1 MSKLP
6 VLVLLLLV
14 FTCVNAQK
22 AKYKKTLASGQSI
35 DSIKQ
40 IEQLINEGKRIG
52 DKDTA
57 QALELLRQAKAKA
70 LAMHNDFLQ
79 AKAFSAIGDIYF
91 QQNVYN
97 RALPNFSRAADLFYE
112 TGAQYEIAY
121 AILGLAKSQYYRGN
135 YQRAAEN
142 FGEVIKS
149 SEKYNLHEIRG
160 EAYEYLGLIH
170 GAFQNFQRNT
180 DEYLKSLA
188 LKQELHDDKGIV
200 RVAGN
205 LSEIYYRLGKY
216 DSSLVFA
223 DRTFRSAQKLNLP
236 TEMYMAQFKKT
247 ASLIRLKRMQEA
259 EKELDFF
266 QKNIDQRQDANL
278 LVRYETLLGNY
289 YLAKREE
296 DKSKFHYDSALA
308 IIKHNAFPEL
318 LIIVYNDMAGAYY
331 DLGDIKKAYESYKK
345 YNRQLSFFY
354 TGDNIMK
361 LANLEGLVMLDAS
374 KDEIQS
380 LSNENKLKALLLV
393 HEQDLR
399 KNLLWENLLKDSIL
413 KKEKLLSD
421 ALARENTYKQE
432 RLDNEKK
439 LSSLVSGEFNL
450 QHEKLLN
457 EQRLRITLL
466 TGLGLFIGLGGVI
479 FFMYRKQRRKN
490 TIIQKQADD
499 LQTLMKEI
507 HHRVKNNLQI
517 ISSLLDLQSLSIKD
531 KHAAGAV
538 REGKMRVQSMALIH
552 QNLYSEGNIKG
563 IVMEDYIKKLVENLF
578 NSYNIQKDKIQLVT
592 DIDYLNLDVDTVIPL
607 GLILNELI
615 SNSLKY
621 AFKNKEHGEI
631 YVGLKESNKQLE
643 LLVKDNG
650 CGFPPDWSKMQNN
663 SFGYGLINAFAQKL
677 KAKLDIYNNGGAC
690 VCMNIARYKRA

>member
-6 VLVLLLLV
+6 VLVFLLLV
-14 FTCVNAQK
+14 FTGVNAQK
-22 AKYKKTLASGQSI
+22 AKYNETLPAGQSI
-35 DSIKQ
+35 DSIKK
-40 IEQLINEGKRIG
+40 IERLINEGKRIG
-52 DKDTA
+52 DKDTS
-57 QALELLRQAKAKA
+57 QSLVLLRQAEAEA
-70 LAMHNDFLQ
+70 QAIHNDFLQ

-91 QQNVYN
+91 QQNIYN

-112 TGAQYEIAY
+112 TGAQHEIAY

-135 YQRAAEN
+135 YTRAAES
-142 FGEVIKS
+142 FGEVIKN
-149 SEKYNLHEIRG
+149 SEKYNLPEIRG
-160 EAYEYLGLIH
+160 EANEYLGLIY

-180 DEYLKSLA
+180 DVYLKSIA
-188 LKQELHDDKGIV
+188 IKHELNDDKGIV

-223 DRTFRSAQKLNLP
+223 DMAFRSAQKLNLP
-236 TEMYMAQFKKT
+236 TEMYMAKFKKT
-247 ASLIRLKRMQEA
+247 SSLIRLKRIREA
-259 EKELDFF
+259 EEELDFF

-278 LVRYETLLGNY
+278 LVRYQTVLGNY
-289 YLAKREE
+289 YLAKGEE
-296 DKSKFHYDSALA
+296 NKSKFHYDSALA
-308 IIKHNAFPEL
+308 IIKHNTFPEL

-331 DLGDIKKAYESYKK
+331 EMGEIKKAYDTYKK

-354 TGDNIMK
+354 TGNNIIK
-361 LANLEGLVMLDAS
+361 LANLEGLVMLEAS

-421 ALARENTYKQE
+421 ALTRENNYNREK
-432 RLDNEKK
+432 LDNEKK
-439 LSSLVSGEFNL
+439 LSSLVNGEFNL
-450 QHEKLLN
+450 QREKLVN
-457 EQRLRITLL
+457 ERRLRTTLL
-466 TGLGLFIGLGGVI
+466 SGLGLFIALGGVI
-479 FFMYRKQRRKN
+479 FFMYRKQRKKN
-490 TIIQKQADD
+490 TIIQKQAYD

-538 REGKMRVQSMALIH
+538 REGKIRVQSMALIH
-552 QNLYSEGNIKG
+552 QNLYNEGNIKG

-607 GLILNELI
+607 GLIINELI

-621 AFKNKEHGEI
+621 AFKEKEHGEI
-631 YVGLKESNKQLE
+631 YVALKESNKQLE
-643 LLVKDNG
+643 LLVRDNG
-650 CGFPPDWSKMQNN
+650 CGFPPDWNRIQNN
-663 SFGYGLINAFAQKL
+663 SFGYGLITAFAQKL

-690 VCMNIARYKRA
+690 VSMNIARYKRA

>member
-1 MSKLP
+1 MSKLA
-6 VLVLLLLV
+6 VLIFLLPV
-14 FTCVNAQK
+14 FTFVNAQK
-22 AKYKKTLASGQSI
+22 AKYNETLPAGRTI

-40 IEQLINEGKRIG
+40 VEKLIDDGKRIG
-52 DKDTA
+52 DKDTS
-57 QALELLRQAKAKA
+57 QALTLLRQAETEAKEI
-70 LAMHNDFLQ
+70 HNDFLR

-112 TGAQYEIAY
+112 TGAQHEIAY
-121 AILGLAKSQYYRGN
+121 ATLGLAKSQYYRGN
-135 YQRAAEN
+135 YTRATQSFE
-142 FGEVIKS
+142 EVVKS
-149 SEKYNLHEIRG
+149 SEKYNLPEIRG
-160 EAYEYLGLIH
+160 EAYEYLGLID
-170 GAFQNFQRNT
+170 GAFQNFQRNA
-180 DEYLKSLA
+180 DIYLKSLA
-188 LKQELHDDKGIV
+188 IKQELHEEKGIV

-205 LSEIYYRLGKY
+205 LAQIYCKLRKY
-216 DSSLVFA
+216 DSSLIFA
-223 DRTFRSAQKLNLP
+223 DMSFRSAKKSGMP
-236 TEMYMAQFKKT
+236 TDMYMAQFTKT
-247 ASLIRLKRMQEA
+247 TSLIRLKKLKEA
-259 EKELDFF
+259 EKELSFF
-266 QKNIDQRQDANL
+266 QQSIDQRQDANL
-278 LVRYETLLGNY
+278 LVRYQTVLGNY
-289 YLAKREE
+289 YLAKGEE
-296 DKSKFHYDSALA
+296 NKSKLHYDSALA

-331 DLGDIKKAYESYKK
+331 ELGDIKKAYESYKK

-354 TGDNIMK
+354 TGDNIIK
-361 LANLEGLVMLDAS
+361 LANLEGLVMLEAS
-374 KDEIQS
+374 KDEIKS
-380 LSNENKLKALLLV
+380 LSNENKLKALLLI

-399 KNLLWENLLKDSIL
+399 KSLVWENLLKDSIL

-421 ALARENTYKQE
+421 ALIRENNYKQE
-432 RLDNEKK
+432 KLDNEKK

-457 EQRLRITLL
+457 ERRLRVTLL
-466 TGLGLFIGLGGVI
+466 SGLGLFITLGGVI
-479 FFMYRKQRRKN
+479 FFMYRKQRKKN

-499 LQTLMKEI
+499 LPTLMKEI

-517 ISSLLDLQSLSIKD
+517 ISSLLDLQALSIKD

-538 REGKMRVQSMALIH
+538 REGKIRVQSMALIH
-552 QNLYSEGNIKG
+552 QNLYNEGNIKG

-607 GLILNELI
+607 GLVINELI

-621 AFKNKEHGEI
+621 AFKDKEHGEI

-643 LLVKDNG
+643 LVVRDNG
-650 CGFPPDWSKMQNN
+650 CGFPPDWSKIQNN

-690 VCMNIARYKRA
+690 VSMNIARYKRA